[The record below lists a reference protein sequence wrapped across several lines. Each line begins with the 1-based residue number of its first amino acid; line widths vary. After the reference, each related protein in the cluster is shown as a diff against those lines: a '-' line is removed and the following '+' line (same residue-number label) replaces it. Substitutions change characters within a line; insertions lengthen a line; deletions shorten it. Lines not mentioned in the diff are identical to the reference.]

1 MWSIAKNPFIFLDIS
16 FGKKPNYMRVIFG
29 LNCKVLKLK
38 KNTMSLAEETK
49 YMI

>member
-1 MWSIAKNPFIFLDIS
+1 MWSIAKNPFIFFD
-16 FGKKPNYMRVIFG
+16 MRVIFG

-49 YMI
+49 YMKRMQFDV